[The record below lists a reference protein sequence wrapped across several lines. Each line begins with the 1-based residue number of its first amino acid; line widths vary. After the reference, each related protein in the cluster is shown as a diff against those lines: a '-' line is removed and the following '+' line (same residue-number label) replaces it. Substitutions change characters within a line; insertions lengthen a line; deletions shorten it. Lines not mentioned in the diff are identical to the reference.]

1 MPSIACM
8 LGAVGFF
15 QSGGLMRA
23 LYVCAS
29 ILVFAL
35 LAVLVLGMTVSQCRP
50 SMFVPDNP
58 YSAKTER
65 NWTTDS
71 TNVFSYGR

>member
-1 MPSIACM
+1 M

-23 LYVCAS
+23 LSVCAS

-35 LAVLVLGMTVSQCRP
+35 LAVVVLGMTVSQCRP
-50 SMFVPDNP
+50 SMFAPDNP

-65 NWTTDS
+65 NWTTNCM
-71 TNVFSYGR
+71 NVFSYGR